1 MTYCERL
8 AQAFVRLA
16 DTVVA
21 DYDAAELAQQLSDSS
36 LSLLPVAAAGI
47 MLSDTTGR
55 LNVVAVS
62 GEQSR
67 LLELL
72 QRETDNGP
80 WAHAFRTGEP
90 FFVDDLTV
98 EQSCRQEFTALS
110 IECGFRTTAALPLR
124 LRDERIGVLNLFVSQ
139 AGPMSDTDIA
149 VAQALADVA
158 TIGLVQQRIL
168 MHSELINQQLQ
179 TALNS
184 RVVIE
189 QAKGVLAERGHIDI
203 GRAFTLLRAHARRTN
218 QRLTELAHAVVDGA
232 DTVAIFDQAI

>member
-16 DTVVA
+16 DSLVA
-21 DYDAAELAQQLSDSS
+21 DYDAAQLAQRLSDSC

-47 MLSDTTGR
+47 MLCDTSGR
-55 LNVVAVS
+55 LNALAVS

-80 WAHAFRTGEP
+80 WAHAFRMGEP

-98 EQSCRQEFTALS
+98 EQSRWPAFGALRM
-110 IECGFRTTAALPLR
+110 EYDFRAVAALPLR
-124 LRDERIGVLNLFVSQ
+124 LRDERIGVLNLFASQ

-158 TIGLVQQRIL
+158 TTGLVHQRML

-203 GRAFTLLRAHARRTN
+203 ARAFTLLRAHARRTN